1 MKRFSILALL
11 VSMALASCSEKE
23 SGMGDPKAMGQVSIT
38 LGTDAEVKAE
48 RAAEESEQG
57 YNVVC
62 TKPELKDFALL
73 IEGVKYDETW
83 APKEEGETNVYNY
96 EKEYASVADFNG
108 EYLYRG
114 FYKATVT
121 FGDINEE
128 GYDKPAFVG
137 VCEEFQIK
145 PGKETEVDIK
155 ATIANALVIVEVT
168 DNFKAYFVGGHT
180 FNVVTANGNTFED
193 VTSAEKAAKPIFVA
207 PTSFEVSGTATKQ
220 ANQSGAAAPTVSMSQ
235 SFNNLAARTLYRV
248 KMDVEN
254 AGQATLKITLND
266 VLVEERTIEEELN
279 PWAPEE

>member
-23 SGMGDPKAMGQVSIT
+23 PNTGDPKAMGQVSIT
-38 LGTDAEVKAE
+38 LGADAEVKAE

-57 YNVVC
+57 YNVEC
-62 TKPELKDFALL
+62 TSPALEDFALL
-73 IEGVKYDETW
+73 VEGVRYDETRDN
-83 APKEEGETNVYNY
+83 APFDY
-96 EKEYASVADFNG
+96 EKLYESATLFNG

-121 FGDINEE
+121 AGDINEE

-145 PGKETEVDIK
+145 PGENTEVRVM

-168 DNFKAYFVGGHT
+168 DAFNQYFEGGHS
-180 FNVVTANGNTFED
+180 FNVVTANGNTFEN
-193 VTSAEKAAKPIFVA
+193 VTSVENAAKPLFVA

-220 ANQSGAAAPTVSMSQ
+220 VNQSGAAAPTVSMSQ

-266 VLVEERTIEEELN
+266 KLVEERTIEEELN